1 MNNILIVCDGKE
13 VKIKTK
19 RTVKEIYRLIM
30 LNSESELI
38 LINSKSLEDE
48 EFKCELAL
56 APGKVTLIKDIT
68 EEENIV
74 QGVINQFIGAPI
86 IKEYKSKS

>member
-19 RTVKEIYRLIM
+19 RTVEEIYRLIM

-48 EFKCELAL
+48 EFKSELAL

-86 IKEYKSKS
+86 IKECKSKS